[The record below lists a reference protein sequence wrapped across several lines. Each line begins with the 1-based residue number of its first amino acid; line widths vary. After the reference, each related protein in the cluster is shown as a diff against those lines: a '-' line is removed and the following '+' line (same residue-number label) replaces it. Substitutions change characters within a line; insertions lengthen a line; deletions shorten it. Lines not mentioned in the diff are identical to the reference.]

1 MIAHVFLF
9 LISLVLLYFGAEW
22 LVSGSARIAAH
33 LGVRPLIVGLVIV
46 GFGTSTPELVVSG
59 LASLHGHSQT
69 ALGNVIGSNIA
80 NSGLIL
86 AIAALI
92 RPMKSDLGLLRR
104 EGPFMVLLT
113 VAFWAIAWTG
123 VYPRPV
129 GFVSLA
135 ALAIFVFFTLRWA
148 GQQQPNI
155 EAEFVE
161 FETAERITASAPL
174 LPHVGLIIAGL
185 ALLVGGGELLVNAA
199 VGIARH
205 FGVSE
210 FVIAIT
216 VISIGTSVP
225 ELATSIVAAVRGQG
239 DIAIGNVIGS
249 NIFNLLGV
257 LGLSVVIHPIEIS
270 ASVRNFDMLWM
281 VGFALLTIVF
291 LHRGRRLTRWEGSA
305 LLASYIVFLISVVR
319 RQPA

>member
-1 MIAHVFLF
+1 MITHVIFFVLG
-9 LISLVLLYFGAEW
+9 LVLLYFGAEW
-22 LVSGSARIAAH
+22 LVAGSARVAAH

-46 GFGTSTPELVVSG
+46 GFGTSMPELVVSG
-59 LASLHGHSQT
+59 LASLNGHSQT

-113 VAFWAIAWTG
+113 AAFWALAWTG
-123 VYPRPV
+123 IYPRPV

-135 ALAIFVFFTLRWA
+135 ALAIFIFFTLRWA

-155 EAEFVE
+155 EAEFRE
-161 FETAERITASAPL
+161 FEAAEKIMASAPL
-174 LPHVGLIIAGL
+174 LPQVGRIIVGL
-185 ALLVGGGELLVNAA
+185 ALLVGGGGLLVNAA
-199 VGIARH
+199 AAIARH

-216 VISIGTSVP
+216 VISVGTSVP
-225 ELATSIVAAVRGQG
+225 ELATSIVAALRGQG

-257 LGLSVVIHPIEIS
+257 LGLSVAIHPIEIS
-270 ASVRNFDMLWM
+270 TSVHDFDMLWM
-281 VGFALLTIVF
+281 LGFALLTIVF
-291 LHRGRRLTRWEGSA
+291 LHRGRRLTRWEGGA
-305 LLASYIVFLISVVR
+305 LLASYIVFLISVLR
-319 RQPA
+319 RRPA